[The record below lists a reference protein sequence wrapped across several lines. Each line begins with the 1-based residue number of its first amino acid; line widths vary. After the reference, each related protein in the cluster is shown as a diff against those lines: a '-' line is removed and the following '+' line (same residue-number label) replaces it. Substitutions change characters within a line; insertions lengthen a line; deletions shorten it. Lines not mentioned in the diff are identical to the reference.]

1 MPTSQGCHKDYL
13 TFLKSS
19 EEEIVPIVWSPIE
32 SGKISHEF
40 CTTTHLWQMQ
50 YQQIFLFFF
59 FSTPAKPHR
68 SSFTLG
74 NVLVRNAFCFAR

>member
-19 EEEIVPIVWSPIE
+19 EEEIVPIVLSPIE
-32 SGKISHEF
+32 FGKISHEF
-40 CTTTHLWQMQ
+40 CTTTHLRQMQ
-50 YQQIFLFFF
+50 YQQIFFF
-59 FSTPAKPHR
+59 FSTTEKPHR

-74 NVLVRNAFCFAR
+74 NISVRNAFCFAH

>member
-50 YQQIFLFFF
+50 HQQIYFFF
-59 FSTPAKPHR
+59 FPPQQSPTEAHLLWAM
-68 SSFTLG
+68 F
-74 NVLVRNAFCFAR
+74 